1 MNKYFLKILNKIHIL
16 FIKNPIL
23 GKFKTKEERSIY
35 DPVKFSIGITTFDQ
49 RFENYFKPL
58 IQSIYNYNKDYE
70 VVVMVNAPYKGV
82 MSIEYKREMLLFLA
96 NYPNVYP
103 HFCTEFRSLSKMWN
117 NELIFSS
124 NNHVLIL
131 NDDVTLLP
139 NFFNDIE
146 KIIIKNKYKSFKI
159 NGSWSHVLL
168 NRNEINEVGWF
179 DERLLGVGE
188 EDGDMEFRWCK
199 YYNDDFKT
207 YTSNDIKNHVD
218 PTADSNIQKHSGS
231 KYSKFNRE
239 YIEKK
244 YKIDFINGKIFGM
257 NEFPVIQNIQDEN
270 QYTHEKFYWKNKNH
284 L

>member
-1 MNKYFLKILNKIHIL
+1 MNKYILKIFKKIHI
-16 FIKNPIL
+16 FFSKNSNL
-23 GKFKTKEERSIY
+23 EKFKIKEEQSTY
-35 DPVKFSIGITTFDQ
+35 DLVKFSIGITTFDK

-58 IQSIYNYNKDYE
+58 IQSIYNYNKDIE
-70 VVVMVNAPYKGV
+70 VVVMVNAPYQGV
-82 MSIEYKREMLLFLA
+82 MSVEYKKEMLLFLS

-131 NDDVTLLP
+131 NDDVSILP
-139 NFFNDIE
+139 NFFNDVE
-146 KIIIKNKYKSFKI
+146 KFIKKNKYKSFKF

-199 YYNDDFKT
+199 YYRDDFKT
-207 YTSNDIKNHVD
+207 YFTDNINNHVD
-218 PTADSNIQKHSGS
+218 DTADSNIKKHSGS
-231 KYSKFNRE
+231 KYSKFNRDF
-239 YIEKK
+239 IEKK
-244 YKIDFINGKIFGM
+244 YKLDFINGKIFGM
-257 NEFPVIQNIQDEN
+257 NEFPVIQQLLDEN
-270 QYTHEKFYWKNKNH
+270 QYSYEKYYWENKNN